1 MRYLCLLLL
10 LAGCAPEPDVAPEEK
25 PGTISLIFG
34 AHPDF
39 RQNLPE
45 GIAQYVDDHRIKRS
59 LRPNPAGDTLTIF
72 TNREVLELTHT
83 YPYQKDEGGSVT
95 YSLLH
100 FIVQQGDTVEF
111 TYDRFKPHAEV
122 LNREVLPYDLNY
134 NLASWEEMYA
144 RKVPVRLYMFEFAFD
159 PNWTKEEEE
168 ANFLNHV
175 TSVTQQDLDETMREN
190 IFLDSLFNA
199 SLISEEAF
207 TYHKAINYFRL
218 IDPGM
223 KRERVDRYVSQPAA
237 AAVGELD
244 GIESAAYIPQLSI
257 EALAF
262 MGSMKYTLSD
272 YMAYRFQ
279 VPTVSETYVGSG
291 LRYPDYPIK
300 FDSTL
305 AADWLSQEVK
315 EALLLDDLKGI
326 MEQYPVAY
334 RFRYLSKF
342 KEFVSDT
349 TMVNYITSEYA
360 MEAGEEEE
368 ILLEDRDGNTQTFSE
383 LLAAQAGKVV
393 YVDWWAGWCGP
404 CLQAMPELVA
414 LEDSLSGKEAVVLY
428 VSIDEKRDYWQ
439 AAADSLL
446 PATTST
452 SYRVSNKFVSKQ
464 FESFNIQYVP
474 RYFLIDREGEIVKDY
489 APGPAEAGLLEMITE
504 LLMTTP

>member
-1 MRYLCLLLL
+1 MRYLCLLVLL
-10 LAGCAPEPDVAPEEK
+10 VGCAPKPDVAPEEK
-25 PGTISLIFG
+25 PGAISLIFG

-59 LRPNPAGDTLTIF
+59 LRPNQTGDTLTIF

-83 YPYQKDEGGSVT
+83 YPYQDDEDGPVT

-100 FIVQQGDTVEF
+100 FIVQQGDTVRF

-122 LNREVLPYDLNY
+122 LNRAVLPYDLNY
-134 NLASWEEMYA
+134 NLASWEEMYE

-207 TYHKAINYFRL
+207 TYHKTINYFRL
-218 IDPGM
+218 MDRDM
-223 KRERVDRYVSQPAA
+223 KRERVDRYVNQPAA
-237 AAVGELD
+237 EAVGEMD
-244 GIESAAYIPQLSI
+244 GIQSADYIPQLSI

-262 MGSMKYTLSD
+262 MGSMKYALSD

-279 VPTVSETYVGSG
+279 IPTVTETYDGSG

-305 AADWLSQEVK
+305 AAEWLSQEVK
-315 EALLLDDLKGI
+315 ESLLMDDLKGI

-349 TMVNYITSEYA
+349 TMVNHITSEYA
-360 MEAGEEEE
+360 MDAGEEEE
-368 ILLEDRDGNTQTFSE
+368 IILEDRDGSTQTFSE
-383 LLAAQAGKVV
+383 VLAMHAGKVV
-393 YVDWWAGWCGP
+393 YVDWWAAWCGP
-404 CLQAMPELVA
+404 CIQAMPELHA
-414 LEDSLSGKEAVVLY
+414 LEDSFSGKEAVVLY
-428 VSIDEKRDYWQ
+428 VSIDEKHDYWQ
-439 AAADSLL
+439 AAADTLL
-446 PATTST
+446 PDAVTT

-464 FESFNIQYVP
+464 FEMYNIQYVP
-474 RYFLIDREGEIVKDY
+474 RYFLIDREGKVIKDY
-489 APGPAEAGLLEMITE
+489 APGPADASLMEMVAALLVTE
-504 LLMTTP
+504 L